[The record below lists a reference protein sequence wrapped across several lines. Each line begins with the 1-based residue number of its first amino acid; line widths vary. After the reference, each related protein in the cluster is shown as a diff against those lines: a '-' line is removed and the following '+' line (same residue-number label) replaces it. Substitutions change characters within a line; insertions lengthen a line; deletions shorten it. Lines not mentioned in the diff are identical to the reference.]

1 MKYLMLPAA
10 IVAATLGLI
19 ACQKTEEKVVVQPVP
34 VPVPSPNPAV
44 VTVPTP
50 VPGPQGPAGAP
61 GAPGAEGAPG
71 ASGKSGST
79 IVVVPQPEER
89 KPTEDKKN

>member
-1 MKYLMLPAA
+1 MKYSVLSAA
-10 IVAATLGLI
+10 IVAATLGLS
-19 ACQKTEEKVVVQPVP
+19 ACEQKTEKTVIQPVP
-34 VPVPSPNPAV
+34 VPVPSPAPSPAV

-71 ASGKSGST
+71 KSGST
-79 IVVVPQPEER
+79 VIVVPPAEE
-89 KPTEDKKN
+89 KKN